1 MQALTAILAIIG
13 GAVVILALTA
23 FTAELVDEIRRTRRV
38 RKWGR

>member
-23 FTAELVDEIRRTRRV
+23 FTAELVDEIKRTNRIRRWDR
-38 RKWGR
+38 